1 MAHLWLFHD
10 DAWAIFALADGR
22 YDLTTLPPRRLGDAE
37 SASAVL
43 LFTGNEW
50 LLLAEPLA
58 PVRVNGLPVMGNIH
72 VMADRDEISV
82 GGARV
87 FFSAET
93 LASIQEY
100 AGQDVRCPRCK
111 LEVKAGQPS
120 VRCPGCKAVHHDACW
135 EYAPAC
141 ALCPA
146 PTALDAGYQFTPE
159 AL

>member
-1 MAHLWLFHD
+1 MAHLWLLHED
-10 DAWAIFALADGR
+10 SWAIFTLADSR
-22 YDLTTLPPRRLGDAE
+22 YDLSTLPPRPAGNAH
-37 SASAVL
+37 SAAIL

-50 LLLAEPLA
+50 LLLAEPA
-58 PVRVNGLPVMGNIH
+58 AAVRVNGLPVMGNLH
-72 VMADRDEISV
+72 VMADRDEINA
-82 GGARV
+82 GGARM
-87 FFSAET
+87 FFSTEAP
-93 LASIQEY
+93 ASVQEY

-111 LEVKAGQPS
+111 LEVKAGQAS
-120 VRCPGCKAVHHDACW
+120 VRCPACKAVHHDACW